1 MSPNLHAYYAE
12 YNSTGPGANPTARAS
27 WSHQLTAGE
36 AAQYHPRLFLAR
48 KDHWDPIAA
57 AAKLP

>member
-12 YNSTGPGANPTARAS
+12 YNSTGPGANPAARAS
-27 WSHQLTAGE
+27 WSHQITAHE
-36 AAQYHPRLFLAR
+36 AEQYYPKVFLAGA
-48 KDHWDPIAA
+48 DHWNPEAE